1 MIVSIELPAN
11 VYTAG
16 PVPLAVQTE
25 HTAAVHVTLDGADA
39 GELIAAGGGLF
50 TGALPVRGAIDNGSH
65 AVEVIATQGKYKDSR
80 SAMFDVSTPAPGTEA
95 WSLGRARWQPHE
107 PRRGHARG

>member
-1 MIVSIELPAN
+1 MDLPAK

-16 PVPLAVQTE
+16 PVQLAVQTM
-25 HTAAVHVTLDGADA
+25 HTEAVHVTLDGVDA

-65 AVEVIATQGKYKDSR
+65 AVEVIATQGEYEDSKAER
-80 SAMFDVSTPAPGTEA
+80 T
-95 WSLGRARWQPHE
+95 
-107 PRRGHARG
+107 GHL